1 MPKEYMGKIPTNGD
15 DLLHMEPVPQIRD
28 AHEELLRLFLELK
41 CVEEYFK
48 EWWCIS
54 GREAFEAF
62 LRNFIERV
70 YKNKGVITTGCSGE
84 GRYKKKVVWGICD
97 GEGTSKGKVTLNVR
111 HKAGEPM
118 KNWRVSM
125 KL

>member
-1 MPKEYMGKIPTNGD
+1 MSKIPTNGD
-15 DLLHMEPVPQIRD
+15 DLLDMEPVPQVRD
-28 AHEELLRLFLELK
+28 THEELLRLFLELK

-48 EWWCIS
+48 VYWRS
-54 GREAFEAF
+54 VRREDYEGF

-70 YKNKGVITTGCSGE
+70 YKDKGVITTGCLGE
-84 GRYKKKVVWGICD
+84 GRYKRKVVWGICD